1 MFAGV
6 LSERDYRALADFR
19 NLLRRF
25 LRFSENE
32 ARARGLSP
40 SQHQL
45 LLAIRGHRGSPP
57 TIADMAEALQQRH
70 HSTSELVARAVA
82 AGLVTRTADPA
93 DRRRQYL
100 TLTPQGKT
108 LLEALAT
115 AHRRELRLLRSE
127 LLEALQEL

>member
-1 MFAGV
+1 MFAAV

-19 NLLRRF
+19 NLLRWF

-32 ARARGLSP
+32 ARAHGLSP

-45 LLAIRGHRGSPP
+45 LLAIRGHRGPAP

-82 AGLVTRTADPA
+82 AGLVTRTMDPA

-100 TLTPQGKT
+100 TLTPRGRT